1 MSDRFEVK
9 ITGSNQASQAFQS
22 VTRDME
28 AMGRSAETTTRRMGM
43 SFDDINRRAFAIGAA
58 LGSATLALGEFSRQ
72 AADDEAQQNRLQA
85 AVEAT
90 GKGYEEYASA
100 IDKAIKAGE
109 EKAYADDATRE
120 ALIRLNVVTG
130 DTQRSLEQMGLV
142 MDLARARGISLATA
156 ADIVGRVMGGNTAIL
171 TRYGLAV
178 SEGATATEALAELQA
193 RVAGQ
198 SRAYADSTQ
207 GDIDRI
213 KIAWDNLT
221 ESIGY
226 HTGGMQEL
234 LMLLPGLTAGYT
246 ALSGAIG
253 ALGGASLLKSLGPL
267 ALGAAGAYI
276 VSDALL
282 NRGETGS
289 RPSFT
294 AVNYGFYGA
303 GTALN
308 QILPGNPFDTQKYLD
323 TLASNAVEDVVKGMF
338 FFSATDNVDNK
349 ALFDRLVTA
358 GILPAIPPGAQI
370 KDEQKFYE
378 GQFIAVQEQAAAMG
392 MSTGQYI
399 ESRLTSPGSTYVWDP
414 VSQRYMDLGEK
425 QIYDQTR
432 ATDARRQQALSWVH
446 TGGPQAGMSAGA
458 VPGLD
463 LSGPWYPSN
472 LDANPQMDAAAYSA
486 ERQRILAQIDQAALD
501 FISNP
506 GNVSQLLNSGI
517 VSPGAPVFNRRA
529 GGGSGGGSTT
539 PFYMAA
545 SAAGTARDQFETG
558 YRVTIGQTQQ
568 IASQSQG
575 LASFA
580 EDLVN
585 YEGVIGRV
593 DDLLNRGVISID
605 AYRTAQEDA
614 NQIFAAN
621 AEIQDDVAS
630 IQVKQLGYNAEMLSQ
645 YAETIDAIEQ
655 MGEAEQRR
663 ALAMMDSG
671 EAAKVNEAATIAY
684 RVAMG
689 ELSETIG
696 TDLIEGMARADPLL
710 ADLLEQYGLI
720 EQGADGEIRV
730 IFPEKQNL
738 MDGIADLSQSIQDL
752 VDAIYEVVIKGD
764 NSQAIESIDEAWNEV
779 RGLDG
784 ASATV
789 KVYADISSAWS
800 SLTALANT
808 AWSTTVYAG
817 VSASN
822 PSGGSRLHGGVV
834 GYANGGVAIRAGEV
848 MPELMRFANGGT
860 AWAMND
866 GIYNVPRGTYV
877 TPGPAS
883 KNYAKSSPSIVIS
896 GPVTI
901 VANDP
906 RQLYQSLNEY
916 ARGGSR
922 L

>member
-28 AMGRSAETTTRRMGM
+28 TLGRTAETTTRRMGM
-43 SFDDINRRAFAIGAA
+43 SFEDFNRRAFAIGATVGA
-58 LGSATLALGEFSRQ
+58 ATLALGEFSR
-72 AADDEAQQNRLQA
+72 A
-85 AVEAT
+85 AVEDEAGQARLQQAVENT
-90 GKGYEEYASA
+90 GKSYDDYSIAVERA
-100 IDKAIKAGE
+100 IDAGE
-109 EKAYADDATRE
+109 KKRFADDQVRE
-120 ALIRLNVVTG
+120 ALVRLNTVTN
-130 DTQRSLEQMGLV
+130 DTQVSLDKMGLV
-142 MDLARARGISLATA
+142 MDLARQRGISLSQA
-156 ADIVGRVMGGNTAIL
+156 ADIIAKVMGGNLGIL
-171 TRYGLAV
+171 ARYGFQLD
-178 SEGATATEALAELQA
+178 ENATKEEALALIQQ

-198 SRAYADSTQ
+198 AATYAQTNLGWLEGQ
-207 GDIDRI
+207 
-213 KIAWDNLT
+213 KIRWDELT
-221 ESIGY
+221 ESIGA
-226 HTGGMQEL
+226 HTGALQEVFL
-234 LMLLPGLTAGYT
+234 LLPGLTAGYT
-246 ALSGAIG
+246 ALAGAITGLGGLG
-253 ALGGASLLKSLGPL
+253 ALGRIAPY
-267 ALGAAGAYI
+267 LGAAAIGGTLAYGYYQDG
-276 VSDALL
+276 SYAGYGTTTANSLANQGFAAAGDLL
-282 NRGETGS
+282 NW
-289 RPSFT
+289 
-294 AVNYGFYGA
+294 A
-303 GTALN
+303 
-308 QILPGNPFDTQKYLD
+308 IPFVDPYNTQKYRDLM
-323 TLASNAVEDVVKGMF
+323 ASNSVEDV
-338 FFSATDNVDNK
+338 
-349 ALFDRLVTA
+349 
-358 GILPAIPPGAQI
+358 I
-370 KDEQKFYE
+370 KQLIYLTPSEANFKP
-378 GQFIAVQEQAAAMG
+378 EQAFPAKLDLLDIVPSD
-392 MSTGQYI
+392 MSGDGDY
-399 ESRLTSPGSTYVWDP
+399 
-414 VSQRYMDLGEK
+414 QRYIIE
-425 QIYDQTR
+425 Q
-432 ATDARRQQALSWVH
+432 ATA
-446 TGGPQAGMSAGA
+446 AGMSVGEWLSWQLSIAPGA
-458 VPGLD
+458 VRDPVTGRYNTVGSNRIQTQWRADAISGANNVNYVGSPGT
-463 LSGPWYPSN
+463 SGLARAAGIDTTNAPYFPFREG
-472 LDANPQMDAAAYSA
+472 ANPQADAALYSA

-506 GNVSQLLNSGI
+506 GNVSQLLNNWQ
-517 VSPGAPVFNRRA
+517 VMPDAPVFNRRGGGAGA
-529 GGGSGGGSTT
+529 GGGSST

-545 SAAGTARDQFETG
+545 SDASTARDQFETG

-575 LASFA
+575 LSSFA

-834 GYANGGVAIRAGEV
+834 GYANGGVVARMAEAG
-848 MPELMRFANGGT
+848 PELLRFRDGGT
-860 AWAMND
+860 AWAMQD
-866 GIYNVPRGTYV
+866 GLYNVPRGTYV
-877 TPGPAS
+877 TPAPAS
-883 KNYAKSSPSIVIS
+883 KGQGRSAPSIVIQNLNLYS
-896 GPVTI
+896 
-901 VANDP
+901 NDP
-906 RQLYQSLNEY
+906 RDMVRQINEY

>member
-28 AMGRSAETTTRRMGM
+28 TMGRSADATTRRMGL
-43 SFDDINRRAFAIGAA
+43 SFDDINKRAFAMGAA
-58 LGSATLALGEFSRQ
+58 IGSATLLLGEWSR
-72 AADDEAQQNRLQA
+72 AAAEDEAGQARLQQA
-85 AVEAT
+85 IENT
-90 GKGYEEYASA
+90 GTSYEQYASA
-100 IDKAIKAGE
+100 VDRAIEAGE
-109 EKAYADDATRE
+109 QKAFADDRVRE
-120 ALIRLNVVTG
+120 ALVRLNTVTG
-130 DTQRSLEQMGLV
+130 DTQASLNQMGLV
-142 MDLARARGISLATA
+142 MDFARARGIDLATS
-156 ADIVGRVMGGNTAIL
+156 ADIIGKVMGGNTAIL
-171 TRYGLAV
+171 ARYGIVLQ
-178 SEGATATEALAELQA
+178 EGATATEALALIQQ
-193 RVAGQ
+193 RSAGQ
-198 SRAYADSTQ
+198 ADAYANSTLGQ
-207 GDIDRI
+207 LDQMKI
-213 KIAWDNLT
+213 KWDELT
-221 ESIGY
+221 ETIGS
-226 HTGGMQEL
+226 HTGGLQEV

-246 ALSGAIG
+246 ALSGALAGLGGLG
-253 ALGGASLLKSLGPL
+253 ALGKVAPY
-267 ALGAAGAYI
+267 LGAAAVGGVLAYGYYQ
-276 VSDALL
+276 DDKMA
-282 NRGETGS
+282 G
-289 RPSFT
+289 
-294 AVNYGFYGA
+294 YGTTQANTLANQGFAAA
-303 GTALN
+303 GDLINWA
-308 QILPGNPFDTQKYLD
+308 IPFFDPYNTQKYRD
-323 TLASNAVEDVVKGMF
+323 QMASNSVEDVIKQLIYL
-338 FFSATDNVDNK
+338 SASEANYK
-349 ALFDRLVTA
+349 
-358 GILPAIPPGAQI
+358 PAQAYGAKLDMLDIVPSDMSGDGDYQRYI
-370 KDEQKFYE
+370 
-378 GQFIAVQEQAAAMG
+378 IEQATA
-392 MSTGQYI
+392 
-399 ESRLTSPGSTYVWDP
+399 
-414 VSQRYMDLGEK
+414 
-425 QIYDQTR
+425 
-432 ATDARRQQALSWVH
+432 
-446 TGGPQAGMSAGA
+446 AGMSVGEWLSWQLSTAEGGIRDPYTGRYNTVGSNRIEAQRRANAIGANADTYYGSPGTSGLARAAGIDA
-458 VPGLD
+458 TNAPYFPFREG
-463 LSGPWYPSN
+463 
-472 LDANPQMDAAAYSA
+472 ANPQADAALYSA

-506 GNVSQLLNSGI
+506 GNVSDLLNNYQ
-517 VSPGAPVFNRRA
+517 VMPYAPVWNRYGG
-529 GGGSGGGSTT
+529 GGGSGAGGTAT
-539 PFYMAA
+539 PFFMAA
-545 SAAGTARDQFETG
+545 ESASTARDQFETG

-605 AYRTAQEDA
+605 AYRAAQEDA

-630 IQVKQLGYNAEMLSQ
+630 IQVKQLGYNADLLTQ
-645 YAETIDAIEQ
+645 YGETIDLIEQ

-710 ADLLEQYGLI
+710 ADILEQYGLI
-720 EQGADGEIRV
+720 EQGANGEISV

-738 MDGIADLSQSIQDL
+738 LDGIADLSQSIQDL
-752 VDAIYEVVIKGD
+752 VDAIYEVVIEGD
-764 NSQAIESIDEAWNEV
+764 NSAAIESIDETWNEV

-817 VSASN
+817 VSGTN

-834 GYANGGVAIRAGEV
+834 GYANGGVVARMAEAG
-848 MPELMRFANGGT
+848 PELLRFANGGT

-866 GIYNVPRGTYV
+866 GLYNVPRGTYV
-877 TPGPAS
+877 TPAPAS
-883 KNYAKSSPSIVIS
+883 RGQGRSQPSIVIS

-906 RQLYQSLNEY
+906 RGLYESLNEY